1 MAQWLPYLAYVLA
14 VLIGMGVLTSRRRG
28 AGELVTIVTLG
39 IYLTVVG
46 YLTLTPT
53 SFAYGIIPTME
64 PVWVG
69 VVPTNPIPFRGIE
82 LDFYMNIVMMVPM
95 GVYLALFKKWSG
107 WRILLIGIL
116 MGTAIESTQFV
127 LDTVLHMSRWVD
139 INDVMTNAAGVVI
152 GYYAVAL
159 LKRTPFRRVVQFFM
173 VKRPAVQTVKH
184 A

>member
-1 MAQWLPYLAYVLA
+1 M
-14 VLIGMGVLTSRRRG
+14 
-28 AGELVTIVTLG
+28 
-39 IYLTVVG
+39 
-46 YLTLTPT
+46 TLTPT

-107 WRILLIGIL
+107 WRILLIGVL

-127 LDTVLHMSRWVD
+127 LDTVLHMSRWS
-139 INDVMTNAAGVVI
+139 ISTM
-152 GYYAVAL
+152 
-159 LKRTPFRRVVQFFM
+159 
-173 VKRPAVQTVKH
+173 
-184 A
+184 